1 MTMPF
6 FNAIIGIPKKS
17 FHHIM
22 EWNAIPPGFFDTQ
35 FRRKYPQAF
44 CYLLIITD
52 RIKFFKIF

>member
-22 EWNAIPPGFFDTQ
+22 EWNVIPPGFFDTQ

-44 CYLLIITD
+44 C
-52 RIKFFKIF
+52 